1 VTNLSEVKR
10 LNFLELVRT
19 HTGGGQYAHLAVYG
33 CQQNQADGDRYRGM
47 LAEMG
52 YTVTDD
58 RAGADLLMLI
68 TCAVRKTAETKLLG
82 HLGTYFH
89 GIKPGGKI
97 VLCGCMAQREDVR
110 ELLRT
115 KYKQVSLSFGPADMA
130 RFPEYLYK
138 LLTEG
143 GRHIHVSPDTSP
155 IDETLPAERVDG
167 PEPGR
172 VNVTVMTGCDNYC
185 SYCVVP
191 YVRGRER
198 SREPAAV
205 LDEVRGL
212 VDGGAK
218 EIWLLGQNVNSYK
231 PDFPDL
237 LRACA
242 AFDGDYTLRFMTSH
256 PRDAGS
262 RLFEA
267 MASSDKIAKILHLP
281 LQSGSDA
288 ILEEMNRGYTRKE
301 YLERIRMAKAAMPGL
316 TLSSDVIVGYPGET
330 ERDFQD
336 TLAVLE
342 EVKFSKLF
350 TFQYSP
356 REGTPAYSR
365 TDTLPPG
372 VMKERFMRLL
382 KLQKDIE
389 EKR

>member
-1 VTNLSEVKR
+1 MGVCR
-10 LNFLELVRT
+10 LNYTELVRS
-19 HTGGGQYAHLAVYG
+19 QIKKNAYAHLAVYG

-47 LAEMG
+47 LVDMG
-52 YTVTDD
+52 YAVTDD
-58 RAGADLLMLI
+58 CAEADLLMLI
-68 TCAVRKTAETKLLG
+68 TCAVRKTAENKLLG
-82 HLGTYFH
+82 HLGRYFSTV
-89 GIKPGGKI
+89 KPGGKI

-115 KYKQVSLSFGPADMA
+115 SYKQVALSFGPADMA

-143 GRHIHVSPDTSP
+143 GRHIHTSPDTAP
-155 IDETLPAERVDG
+155 IDEALPVGRVEDL
-167 PEPGR
+167 EFGR

-198 SREPAAV
+198 SRDPVAV
-205 LDEVRGL
+205 LEEVRG
-212 VDGGAK
+212 VAAGGAR

-231 PDFPDL
+231 PDFPEL

-242 AFDGDYTLRFMTSH
+242 GFGGDYTVRFMTSH
-256 PRDAGS
+256 PRDADI

-267 MASSDKIAKILHLP
+267 MASSPRIAKILHLP

-288 ILEEMNRGYTRKE
+288 ILKEMNRGYTRAE
-301 YLERIRMAKAAMPGL
+301 YLQKIRMAKAAVPGL
-316 TLSSDVIVGYPGET
+316 VVSSDIIVGYPGET
-330 ERDFQD
+330 EQDFQD
-336 TLAVLE
+336 TLSVLE
-342 EVKFSKLF
+342 EVRFYKLF

-356 REGTPAYSR
+356 REGTPAYAR
-365 TDTLPPG
+365 TDLLPPD

-382 KLQKDIE
+382 ELQKKIE
-389 EKR
+389 ECLNG